1 MFLMWT
7 YEQLSKMQI
16 NALLFQLFVTI
27 FTFCKAFWG
36 YSLTCPHLE
45 AVLDYLSVAWSV
57 FWKLRKR
64 GARVCTVIVRVGRV
78 WNTLWYLC
86 LRCLYIRNGGGLD
99 FSGRAF
105 NRPISY
111 VPQVVWTCLPSAL
124 PFTIDQILST
134 PSGKRNWV
142 EALGQS
148 SSKSPQELSGHRK
161 VYTGG
166 AQRVEIWGCWL
177 VLCQLN
183 ISSSERREPQLRKCL
198 QAE

>member
-1 MFLMWT
+1 MFSTSQNRFLIIHLNVFNVNIWAAI
-7 YEQLSKMQI
+7 K
-16 NALLFQLFVTI
+16 NADKCA
-27 FTFCKAFWG
+27 TFPTVCHNIYFLQSILG
-36 YSLTCPHLE
+36 IQPHMSTFRGCFG
-45 AVLDYLSVAWSV
+45 LSVSGMVSILKAE
-57 FWKLRKR
+57 KE

-111 VPQVVWTCLPSAL
+111 IAKVVWTCLPSAL

-134 PSGKRNWV
+134 QSGKRNWV

-166 AQRVEIWGCWL
+166 AQRVEIWG
-177 VLCQLN
+177 VLA
-183 ISSSERREPQLRKCL
+183 SFMST
-198 QAE
+198 

>member
-1 MFLMWT
+1 MRYFSNCLSQYLLLQSILGIQPHMST
-7 YEQLSKMQI
+7 YRGC
-16 NALLFQLFVTI
+16 F
-27 FTFCKAFWG
+27 G
-36 YSLTCPHLE
+36 
-45 AVLDYLSVAWSV
+45 LSVSGMVSILKAE
-57 FWKLRKR
+57 KE

-86 LRCLYIRNGGGLD
+86 LRCLYIRNRGGLD

-111 VPQVVWTCLPSAL
+111 IPKVVWTCLPSAL

-134 PSGKRNWV
+134 QSGKRNWV

-177 VLCQLN
+177 VLCQPN
-183 ISSSERREPQLRKCL
+183 MSSSERREPQLRKCL